1 MTGIYELYAT
11 DQDLEKTGFWFDI
24 TDQAKILLARA
35 GGANVKFAKA
45 IEVKTRPHRRQIE
58 EDKMDL
64 DLANKLMIEAF
75 AESIVLD
82 WTGITT
88 AEGEDVPFTKEN
100 VVKLFLD
107 LPDLFAD
114 VRDAAAKQ
122 SNFRASDIADDI
134 KN

>member
-11 DQDLEKTGFWFDI
+11 DKDLEKTGFWFDI
-24 TDQAKILLARA
+24 TDEARILLARA
-35 GGANVKFAKA
+35 GGANVRFAKA

-75 AESIVLD
+75 AEAVVLD

-88 AEGEDVPFTKEN
+88 VEGEDVPFTKEN
-100 VVKLFLD
+100 AVKLFLD
-107 LPDLFAD
+107 LPDLFTD